1 MTQATNT
8 SSTYATINDL
18 PATIRDVLPPAAQE
32 LYLEI
37 YNEAMSME
45 FHTGTQS
52 MSRESMAHQLA
63 WDAVMRE
70 FVHDDRSGQW
80 YRKGE
85 EPVEEE
91 QEHKGIMERIR
102 NIF

>member
-1 MTQATNT
+1 MNHAT
-8 SSTYATINDL
+8 SAYASINEL

-37 YNEAMSME
+37 YNEALSME
-45 FHTGTQS
+45 LHTDAQT

-70 FVHDDRSGQW
+70 FVHDDKSGQW

-85 EPVEEE
+85 EPAEGE
-91 QEHKGIMERIR
+91 QEHKGIFERIR
-102 NIF
+102 SIF